1 MEAMRTNRLFLSLA
15 AGLTLGQ
22 PRALLADAP
31 PRPGSNAEVILT
43 GWLHVEDYFMD
54 DMVVRIEVEGT
65 TRTAPVSANGRFE
78 ISLPADAEVVLR
90 FEKPGHLAKEV
101 VVNTS
106 HVRLGESSKH
116 KRHVRF
122 AVIMELERHMAGF
135 GYHNPVGTIG
145 FDPDGGCLA
154 VQHHRE
160 KIPPSRHQ
168 PMEF

>member
-15 AGLTLGQ
+15 VGLFLVQ
-22 PRALLADAP
+22 PRTLLAEAP
-31 PRPGSNAEVILT
+31 PRPDAASDVILT

-54 DMVVRIEVEGT
+54 DMVVRIEVDGT

-78 ISLPADAEVVLR
+78 ISLPADREVVLR

-106 HVRLGESSKH
+106 HARQGEPGKR

-135 GYHNPVGTIG
+135 GYHSPVGTIG
-145 FDPDGGCLA
+145 FDQDGGCLA
-154 VQHHRE
+154 VEHHRE
-160 KIPPSRHQ
+160 KVPPSRHQ

>member
-1 MEAMRTNRLFLSLA
+1 MRTNRLFLSLA

-22 PRALLADAP
+22 PSTLLAEAPSRPDAT
-31 PRPGSNAEVILT
+31 SDVILT

-54 DMVVRIEVEGT
+54 DMVVRIEVDGT

-78 ISLPADAEVVLR
+78 IALPADREVVLR

-106 HVRLGESSKH
+106 HARSGEPGKR

-135 GYHNPVGTIG
+135 GYHSPVGTIG

-154 VQHHRE
+154 VEHHRE
-160 KIPPSRHQ
+160 KVPPSRHK